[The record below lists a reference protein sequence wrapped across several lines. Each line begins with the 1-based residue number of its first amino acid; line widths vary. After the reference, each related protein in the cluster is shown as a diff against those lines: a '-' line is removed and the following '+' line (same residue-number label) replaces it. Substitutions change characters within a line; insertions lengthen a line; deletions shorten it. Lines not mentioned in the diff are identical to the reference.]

1 MTKDSDRV
9 ELEKLARRWFALN
22 NAQDLEALR
31 SLCEILFRSGRWGT
45 RTLDLSRVKA
55 AL

>member
-1 MTKDSDRV
+1 VIHSAN
-9 ELEKLARRWFALN
+9 AR
-22 NAQDLEALR
+22 NASMSTSMR
-31 SLCEILFRSGRWGT
+31 GRWGT

>member
-1 MTKDSDRV
+1 MRGTESMVYPVAGAALATTVRQ
-9 ELEKLARRWFALN
+9 LEK
-22 NAQDLEALR
+22 
-31 SLCEILFRSGRWGT
+31 CSGRWGT